1 MNPRRCRLP
10 KNGFGSWNSWSRKAS
25 AYNIC
30 RASRLLGNLNP
41 SALEASL
48 NEIISRHETLR
59 TAFRLVDGRPVQV
72 VQPARNISIEI
83 ADLRSMPTK
92 RATPKSSAGSKENQ
106 NIRSICLPDRYFDRT
121 LLRAGDQEHVLI
133 LMTHHSVS
141 DAWSMGILTR
151 ELWTLYEAFSNRKS
165 SPLER
170 SPGSV
175 LGLRG
180 LATQLAPRRS
190 ARRAARLLEKATQRS
205 RHPQP
210 ANRPTESAASKL
222 SRRAR
227 ADHAAR
233 GADGIS

>member
-1 MNPRRCRLP
+1 M
-10 KNGFGSWNSWSRKAS
+10 

-83 ADLRSMPTK
+83 ADLRSMPTEA
-92 RATPKSSAGSKENQ
+92 RDVGNPAPDQRRIGTSV
-106 NIRSICLPDRYFDRT
+106 RSICRT
-121 LLRAGDQEHVLI
+121 VTRWSLLLSGDQEHVLI
-133 LMTHHSVS
+133 LMTHHSAS

-165 SPLER
+165 SPFER
-170 SPGSV
+170 STGSV

-180 LATQLAPRRS
+180 V
-190 ARRAARLLEKATQRS
+190 AA
-205 RHPQP
+205 
-210 ANRPTESAASKL
+210 
-222 SRRAR
+222 
-227 ADHAAR
+227 
-233 GADGIS
+233 